1 MCAKKYVWTVV
12 LIALL
17 PSSVL
22 ADSAG
27 PGTQATNMGGIINTR
42 HNLTQSFS
50 TLGNWM
56 DTARNNYGE
65 VCVYCHTPHGANQQT
80 TAPLW
85 NRTMVSTTFTVYN
98 NPTMLGRPITQPGVN
113 SLVCLSCHDGTT
125 AVDSIINIPGS
136 GRYNASQ
143 ETTVSQTFLS
153 SWKLE
158 GKPGPLTPGH
168 AGIQTCTDRCHNST
182 IFSVRTNLQFDVFVI
197 GTDLTNDHPVGVQY
211 PTSFGADVDFKMP
224 TGELAGK
231 MQFFD
236 NNQNGRP
243 DTNEVRMYGGGAGYE
258 VECASCHDPH
268 GVPSAGPG
276 STFNPSFLRVSN
288 TGSALCLACHTK

>member
-1 MCAKKYVWTVV
+1 MWSKKYVGMIL

-17 PSSVL
+17 PSPAL

-27 PGTQATNMGGIINTR
+27 PGTQATNQGSVVNTR
-42 HNLTQSFS
+42 HNLTQSFT
-50 TLGNWM
+50 TLGGWM

-65 VCVYCHTPHGANQQT
+65 VCVYCHTPHASNRQIA
-80 TAPLW
+80 APLW
-85 NRTMVSTTFTVYN
+85 NRTIVPTSFTVYN
-98 NPTMLGRPITQPGVN
+98 TPTTLGRPITQPGVS
-113 SLVCLSCHDGTT
+113 SLVCLSCHDGVT
-125 AVDSIINIPGS
+125 AVDSVINIPGS

-143 ETTVSQTFLS
+143 ETVVSQAFLS

-158 GKPGPLTPGH
+158 GKPGPLSPGH
-168 AGIQTCTDRCHNST
+168 AGIQTCTDRCHNSS

-197 GTDLTNDHPVGVQY
+197 GTDLMNDHPVGVQY
-211 PTSFGADVDFKMP
+211 PTSFGADVDFRAP

-231 MQFFD
+231 MKFFD
-236 NNQNGRP
+236 TNGNSRA
-243 DTNEVRMYGGGAGYE
+243 DVNEVRMYDSGEGYE

-288 TGSALCLACHTK
+288 TSSTLCLACHTK

>member
-1 MCAKKYVWTVV
+1 MRAKIIYTIV

-17 PSSVL
+17 PASSL

-27 PGTQATNMGGIINTR
+27 PGTQATNQGGVVNTR

-50 TLGNWM
+50 SLAGWM

-65 VCVYCHTPHGANQQT
+65 VCVYCHTPHGANST
-80 TAPLW
+80 VAAPLW
-85 NRTMVSTTFTVYN
+85 NRTVAATSFTVYN
-98 NPTMLGRPITQPGVN
+98 APTTLGQPIAQPGV
-113 SLVCLSCHDGTT
+113 SSIICLSCHDGVT

-136 GRYNASQ
+136 GRYNKNQ
-143 ETTVSQTFLS
+143 ETTVSQAFLS

-182 IFSVRTNLQFDVFVI
+182 IFSVRTNLQFDIFVT

-211 PTSFGADVDFKMP
+211 PTSFDANVDFNAP
-224 TGELAGK
+224 TGEINGK
-231 MQFFD
+231 VQFFD
-236 NNQNGRP
+236 TNSNGRA
-243 DTNEVRMYGGGAGYE
+243 DKNEIRMYSGTNGYQ

-268 GVPSAGPG
+268 GVPSSGPD

-288 TGSALCLACHTK
+288 TSSALCQACHAK